1 MEGKHAKL
9 YSTVMKEY
17 LSESGYSFDH
27 KMLVPAKVD
36 SNNYFICENG
46 GITLNDEPESGV
58 DIHLKE
64 NPLFNDIKTLVP
76 NKFFES
82 RIQAADREMYYWNK

>member
-1 MEGKHAKL
+1 M
-9 YSTVMKEY
+9 
-17 LSESGYSFDH
+17 
-27 KMLVPAKVD
+27 
-36 SNNYFICENG
+36 
-46 GITLNDEPESGV
+46 NDEPESGV